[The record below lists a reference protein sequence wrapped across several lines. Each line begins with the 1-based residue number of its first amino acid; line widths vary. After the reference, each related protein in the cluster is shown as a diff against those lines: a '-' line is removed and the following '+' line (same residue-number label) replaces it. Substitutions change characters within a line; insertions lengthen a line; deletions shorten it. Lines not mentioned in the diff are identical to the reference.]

1 MFLLQNLAFSS
12 FLLFLFIKAT
22 IYNTFFITLPL
33 LFLFTIIPIM
43 TQQNKKFS
51 MFYNMN
57 RQKIASIIDRK
68 SNSDRMGTIYD
79 WFMILTILISLLPL
93 MFMETHRVF
102 LYTELISTLIFV
114 IDYLLRWSTADLRSN
129 RRKIAFLLYPFTPM
143 AIIDL
148 LSILPAITLL
158 NPAFKLFRFTRLLR
172 LTRVFKIFGIS
183 SKMRLFLSILHKERQ
198 VLSSVFILA
207 LLYIFVTAL
216 ILFNVEPHINPYT
229 GQQTFHSFFDALY
242 WATVT
247 LTTVGYG
254 DLCPVTNIGRFVS
267 MLSSLLGTAV
277 IALPSGVI
285 TARYLD
291 ELRKKK

>member
-57 RQKIASIIDRK
+57 RQKIANIIDRK
-68 SNSDRMGTIYD
+68 SNSDWMGTIYD